1 MMGLVFFP
9 KQLRSTFSLCAMQ
22 SNLRT
27 LAHADPFPPQS
38 QSYSSAHPGH
48 RRRYIPVR
56 NKFVLATA
64 FALAWSLLSWQLA
77 QRWIDELGTHIT
89 LPLSY
94 VVVFSIAIIPGYM
107 NAFLVIS
114 LILDRRPGKQA
125 LAEPYPPLSIL
136 IAAYKEEENILSTLD
151 SIARQGYPGVMQVI
165 VINDGSPDHTAQLV
179 RDARAKYSWL
189 RLIDLRR
196 NVGKARALN
205 IGLGEARYDIIITVD
220 GDSYLYKNALRN
232 IVERY
237 VQDPPNTAAVAGCVL
252 VRNSRRNWITKMQE
266 WDYFHGI
273 AAIKRVQSL
282 FQGTLVAQGAFS
294 LYSKRVLREA
304 GGWPD
309 CVGED
314 IVMTWAMLK
323 AGYRVGHCEDACLF
337 TNVPDNLG
345 QFVRQR
351 QRWSRGMMEA
361 FGLHPS
367 ILTVRRMSTSFV
379 YWNLLFPLLDVV
391 FAFTFIPGIF
401 LVCFGC
407 YWIVGPMTLA
417 LLPLTILIN
426 YQMFLLGRQMF
437 DSLNLRVRRNVAG
450 FVLYTLAYSLILQP
464 ACCLGYLSELLQW
477 KKSWGTK

>member
-1 MMGLVFFP
+1 MKTGLAVVRP
-9 KQLRSTFSLCAMQ
+9 ALPLPQEH
-22 SNLRT
+22 
-27 LAHADPFPPQS
+27 AHS
-38 QSYSSAHPGH
+38 EAHNASD
-48 RRRYIPVR
+48 RRYIPVR
-56 NKFVLATA
+56 NKFILATA
-64 FALAWSLLSWQLA
+64 FALAWTLFSWYFG
-77 QRWIDELGTHIT
+77 QRWIVELGTHIT

-94 VVVFSIAIIPGYM
+94 LVVFGIAIIPGYM

-114 LILDRRPGKQA
+114 LILDQRPGKTA
-125 LAEPYPPLSIL
+125 LAKPYPPVTIL
-136 IAAYKEEENILSTLD
+136 IAAYKEEANIRSTLD
-151 SIARQGYPGVMQVI
+151 SIAKQAYPGVLQVI
-165 VINDGSPDHTAQLV
+165 VINDGSPDDTARIV
-179 RDARAKYSWL
+179 REAMAEYSWL
-189 RLIDLRR
+189 KMTNLRR

-205 IGLGEARYDIIITVD
+205 IGLSDAKYELVITVD

-237 VQDPPNTAAVAGCVL
+237 VQDPPGTCAVAGCVL
-252 VRNSRRNWITKMQE
+252 VRNSRHNWITRMQE

-294 LYSKRVLREA
+294 LYSKRVLHEI
-304 GGWPD
+304 GGWPN

-361 FGLHPS
+361 FKLHPS
-367 ILTVRRMSTSFV
+367 ILTTRRMSTSFV
-379 YWNLLFPLLDVV
+379 YWNLVFPLLDFV
-391 FAFTFIPGIF
+391 FTLSFIPGIF
-401 LVCFGC
+401 LACFGY

-426 YQMFLLGRQMF
+426 YQMFRIGRAMF
-437 DSLNLRVRRNVAG
+437 DSLSLRVRRNVAG

-464 ACCLGYLSELLQW
+464 ACCLGYLSEFLKL